1 MCKQK
6 TVRNIMALAG
16 LVLMFAGILA
26 AGLSVL
32 LFVYHWTVGSPVY
45 PWLYT
50 LGGSALCAMLAG
62 SFLMEYGGIQ
72 PHPDRR

>member
-6 TVRNIMALAG
+6 AVRNIMALAG
-16 LVLMFAGILA
+16 LVLMFAGIIA
-26 AGLSVL
+26 TGLSVL
-32 LFVYHWTVGSPVY
+32 LFVYQWTTGCPVD
-45 PWLYT
+45 PWLYR
-50 LGGSALCAMLAG
+50 LAGGALCAMLAG